1 MVKKLKE
8 LSLDKEV
15 ISDLSDVNGGN
26 TYAFGCDGAGT
37 LTYRRT
43 TACISICT
51 RCAPPPRGGGST
63 AASQQSFRAPR
74 PCMCQAC

>member
-26 TYAFGCDGAGT
+26 TYAFGCDGAGS
-37 LTYRRT
+37 LTYRRP

-51 RCAPPPRGGGST
+51 RCAARGPGST
-63 AASQQSFRAPR
+63 AVSQQSFRSPK